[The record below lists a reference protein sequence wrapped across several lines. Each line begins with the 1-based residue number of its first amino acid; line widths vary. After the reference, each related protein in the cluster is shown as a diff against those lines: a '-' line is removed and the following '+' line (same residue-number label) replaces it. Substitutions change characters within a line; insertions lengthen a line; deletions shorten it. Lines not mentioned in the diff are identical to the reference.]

1 MSFCKKEGQKQ
12 PPVSG
17 NFQFRSGEKETAA
30 PKNDTAERDRKWNQ
44 YTRREREWGKA
55 IRMRKS
61 TVLECGQKITVPTK
75 ERHGKKREQDYFLGV
90 PGFLPP

>member
-1 MSFCKKEGQKQ
+1 MSFCKKEGQKP

-55 IRMRKS
+55 IWMRKN
-61 TVLECGQKITVPTK
+61 TAPVMGWNA
-75 ERHGKKREQDYFLGV
+75 GKKLPRQQKSGTAKREDRIIF
-90 PGFLPP
+90 